1 MNAVTFFLSD
11 LYALTLL
18 LTTAVYAVIALLAL
32 LQHATRGITTDWLG
46 LLAVAAASW
55 AFVQLSARLGWFST
69 ASADLAG
76 RLSYYAALTFAGL
89 LVHFC
94 RAFLR
99 QGDPGWSWLG
109 LLGAWLILAALL
121 EVNPGR
127 WPEAIPVTPGL
138 LLIRAGLVDVVLI
151 GGWAFMIGGAAVITL
166 RALRQAHQPLHRNRI
181 AYWAPILA
189 LTVLGHGLVF
199 LGRQSALLVSEI
211 GQLVVVVAVLLA
223 TSVTLKHSLP
233 DMRQMARRV
242 LTYTLTL
249 ALIVTAEAL
258 GYFALQ
264 AWLAS
269 QWPQFLAGAQ
279 VTLAVFIAVGFVPT
293 LRLVER
299 GVNRLLLRRDYDS
312 SRVVRDYSIGIS
324 NILDVHELA
333 KVSLAIIRD
342 ALSAQHGR
350 LFLVDRKVQV
360 DAPGFFFE
368 LRAVGD
374 PTQSEIGVLNEIS
387 PVAQYL
393 FREYRP
399 LTQYDIDLLPR
410 FQSLAEAE
418 RQWLAGLRADVYVP
432 VYSQGNWIGLFAL
445 GPKLT
450 RDRYFDDDLQL
461 LSTLADQTTVALVNA
476 RLVDNLIRMN
486 QQLREA
492 FEARDE
498 ANRRLADLD
507 RAKSDFI
514 AVLSHELRTPLSI
527 LTGYSQLLATD
538 PEFAGNPA
546 NEPLIE
552 GMTKGGARLQE
563 IVDLMIDMAAIDNQ
577 ALSLYHEPAPV
588 APVIRAVAEKY
599 QAALLERNLRL
610 TLDPGLDSLP
620 SVEADTGMLGKVFYH
635 LLGNAIKYTP
645 DGGQIAVSGRAL
657 DFGHPSMPDG
667 GIEVVI
673 SDSGIGIAPDK
684 LELIFSK
691 FYRTGEVSL
700 HSSGRTKFKGGG
712 PGLGL
717 AIARGIIEAH
727 GGRLWAE
734 SRGYDEERFPGSHFH
749 MVLPRRSKTGSLLNS
764 AGKFAMFRG
773 PLNDSPVSVA
783 RQSPGGT

>member
-11 LYALTLL
+11 LHALTLL
-18 LTTAVYAVIALLAL
+18 ITTAVYAVIALIAL
-32 LQHATRGITTDWLG
+32 WQHAQRGITTDWLG

-55 AFVQLSARLGWFST
+55 GLVQLSARLGWYAP
-69 ASADLAG
+69 ASLDVSERLA
-76 RLSYYAALTFAGL
+76 LYAALTFAGL

-109 LLGAWLILAALL
+109 LLGAWLVLAALL
-121 EVNPGR
+121 EINFPR
-127 WPEAIPVTPGL
+127 WPEEIPVTPGL

-151 GGWAFMIGGAAVITL
+151 GGWAFMVGGAAVITF
-166 RALRQAHQPLHRNRI
+166 RALRQTQQPLHRNRI

-199 LGRQSALLVSEI
+199 VGLHSLGN
-211 GQLVVVVAVLLA
+211 LVVMAAMLLA
-223 TSVTLKHSLP
+223 TAVTLQHSLL
-233 DMRQMARRV
+233 DMRQTARLV
-242 LTYTLTL
+242 LAYAL
-249 ALIVTAEAL
+249 ALMLLVVIEAL
-258 GYFALQ
+258 GYFALE
-264 AWLAS
+264 AS
-269 QWPQFLAGAQ
+269 LMPWWPQFVPVTQ
-279 VTLAVFIAVGFVPT
+279 VALAVLIAVCFAPL

-299 GVNRLLLRRDYDS
+299 GVNRLLLRRDYDP
-312 SRVVRDYSIGIS
+312 SRVVRDYSVGIS
-324 NILDVHELA
+324 NILDVNELA

-342 ALSAQHGR
+342 SLGAQHGQ
-350 LFLVDRKVQV
+350 LFLVDRKIRME
-360 DAPGFFFE
+360 APGFFFE
-368 LRAVGD
+368 LRSVGD
-374 PTQSEIGVLNEIS
+374 PTRSETGVLDDIS

-393 FREYRP
+393 YREYRP

-410 FQSLAEAE
+410 FQSLSAEE
-418 RQWLAGLRADVYVP
+418 REWLAKLQADVYVP

-450 RDRYFDDDLQL
+450 RDRYFDHDLQL

-476 RLVDNLIRMN
+476 RLVDNLVRMN
-486 QQLREA
+486 EQLRAAYEQ
-492 FEARDE
+492 RDQYS
-498 ANRRLADLD
+498 RQLADLD

-546 NEPLIE
+546 NRPLIE
-552 GMTKGGARLQE
+552 GMTKGGQRLQE
-563 IVDLMIDMAAIDNQ
+563 IVDLMIDMAAIDNE

-610 TLDPGLDSLP
+610 TLDPSLDSLP
-620 SVEADTGMLGKVFYH
+620 SVEADTNMLGKVFYH

-645 DGGQIAVSGRAL
+645 DGGQIAVSGRTL
-657 DFGHPSMPDG
+657 DFGHATMPDG

-673 SDSGIGIAPDK
+673 SDSGIGIPPDK

-691 FYRTGEVSL
+691 FYRTGEASL
-700 HSSGRTKFKGGG
+700 HSSGKTKFKGGG

-749 MVLPRRSKTGSLLNS
+749 VVLPRRSKTGSRLNG
-764 AGKFAMFRG
+764 AGKLASFTG
-773 PLNDSPVSVA
+773 PLNVSPVDAS
-783 RQSPGGT
+783 RQSPGGR